1 MARKRLIL
9 LNVLCLLVLQAY
21 LVAEVKE
28 LQDGELAKSQTA
40 AQAPADLSLQTNPNA
55 PGPLVIS
62 TLDDGTSVIGQG
74 EVDLADG
81 PALNPNLLT
90 ATEVDAIVQAAVQAA
105 VQAVDRDGFSV
116 VITDRSGRIL
126 AAWETPGSTLEHGEW
141 ALSLART
148 GAFFSNDQAPL
159 YSRTV
164 RFISGIHFPPGIP
177 FQPNGALYGIES
189 SNRDCSLNAEFN
201 SGKFLPPAKS
211 LQSFL
216 RETGITEGSPRS
228 CDALDVGGCGVGVTT
243 GKYVGIFEDGRLSE
257 VAVEEILDQNLSQVH
272 GGVGGS
278 SGVWLRTT
286 ALRAFSW
293 SNFLDGIRLPFVEQ
307 VSQPAGTQPGP
318 LRGDYLVEP
327 RAGTSAPEGWL
338 VGGPENPKGSPELS
352 SQEVER
358 IVQQARDQANR
369 TRASIRLPL
378 GSRTRMVIAVGDLNG
393 NLLALFRMPD
403 STVFS
408 VDVAVAKSRNVV
420 YFSSDRLDPT
430 DLPGVPAGTAVTN
443 RTIGFGSQPLF
454 PVGIEFTAP
463 GPFFDLFVR
472 DLADPCSQGLDSQ
485 NLSNLNGIVFFP
497 GSAPLYKNGKLV
509 GGLGVSGDG
518 VEQDDVVT
526 DAGSQGFEATPSIRA
541 DQLSIEGVRLPYL
554 KFNRNPEF

>member
-1 MARKRLIL
+1 M
-9 LNVLCLLVLQAY
+9 
-21 LVAEVKE
+21 
-28 LQDGELAKSQTA
+28 
-40 AQAPADLSLQTNPNA
+40 
-55 PGPLVIS
+55 
-62 TLDDGTSVIGQG
+62 
-74 EVDLADG
+74 
-81 PALNPNLLT
+81 
-90 ATEVDAIVQAAVQAA
+90 
-105 VQAVDRDGFSV
+105 
-116 VITDRSGRIL
+116 
-126 AAWETPGSTLEHGEW
+126 
-141 ALSLART
+141 
-148 GAFFSNDQAPL
+148 
-159 YSRTV
+159 
-164 RFISGIHFPPGIP
+164 
-177 FQPNGALYGIES
+177 
-189 SNRDCSLNAEFN
+189 
-201 SGKFLPPAKS
+201 
-211 LQSFL
+211 
-216 RETGITEGSPRS
+216 
-228 CDALDVGGCGVGVTT
+228 
-243 GKYVGIFEDGRLSE
+243 
-257 VAVEEILDQNLSQVH
+257 
-272 GGVGGS
+272 
-278 SGVWLRTT
+278 
-286 ALRAFSW
+286 
-293 SNFLDGIRLPFVEQ
+293 
-307 VSQPAGTQPGP
+307 
-318 LRGDYLVEP
+318 
-327 RAGTSAPEGWL
+327 
-338 VGGPENPKGSPELS
+338 
-352 SQEVER
+352 ER

-472 DLADPCSQGLDSQ
+472 DLADPCSQGSDSQ